1 MKRSRYRDDPASSG
15 HSLVLG
21 VAAALAGI
29 AIGVLIAH
37 RMGGLKGIKAR
48 FKKRFGR
55 GGGGVDLERLREF
68 ADEAFADED
77 DLGEDLLDTLE
88 HDAHDAA
95 AAALEEKVLA
105 AFVTDELFRERPVD
119 ISAKDSAVVELTGW
133 VRSKAERMRATA
145 IARKVPGVI
154 TVVNELLV
162 GDPETIDAG
171 ELTKSG
177 E

>member
-1 MKRSRYRDDPASSG
+1 MRRSRHRDDAASSG
-15 HSLVLG
+15 PSLVLG

-29 AIGVLIAH
+29 AIGVLITH

-48 FKKRFGR
+48 FRKRFGR

-88 HDAHDAA
+88 HDAPDAA

-105 AFVTDELFRERPVD
+105 AFVADELFRERPVD
-119 ISAKDSAVVELTGW
+119 ISARDAAVVELTGW

-145 IARKVPGVI
+145 LARKVPGVI

-162 GDPETIDAG
+162 GDPDTIDA
-171 ELTKSG
+171 EDLAKSG

>member
-1 MKRSRYRDDPASSG
+1 MRRSRHRDDADSSG
-15 HSLVLG
+15 HNLVLG
-21 VAAALAGI
+21 LAAALAGI

-48 FKKRFGR
+48 FRKRFGR

-88 HDAHDAA
+88 HEAHDAA
-95 AAALEEKVLA
+95 AAALEERVLA
-105 AFVTDELFRERPVD
+105 VFISDEVFRERPVD
-119 ISAKDSAVVELTGW
+119 ITARDSAVVKLSGW
-133 VRSKAERMRATA
+133 VRSKAERMGATA
-145 IARKVPGVI
+145 LARKVPGVV

-162 GDPETIDAG
+162 GDPETIDAVDFAK
-171 ELTKSG
+171 TDS
-177 E
+177 